1 MSQASMS
8 RKQFREDRQGIKTE
22 PGLKAATIVVNTR
35 DDNNLEEVQGIQGTL
50 DGRNPAPV
58 DR

>member
-22 PGLKAATIVVNTR
+22 PGLKAAMIVVNTR
-35 DDNNLEEVQGIQGTL
+35 DDNNLEEVQGTL